1 MSSVTIINTTIP
13 HMHTHTAHTIAKLEN
28 VVPGKNRAPDDAE
41 MRSQHWAIS
50 QPQKGDYLSGG
61 GNGSQNSK
69 IGSYHCFVSPNGLFF
84 RAPEWGL

>member
-1 MSSVTIINTTIP
+1 
-13 HMHTHTAHTIAKLEN
+13 MHTHTAHTIAKLEN

-61 GNGSQNSK
+61 GQRITKLKDRIVSLFCVTKWIIFQSTGVGVVADFCSQ
-69 IGSYHCFVSPNGLFF
+69 P
-84 RAPEWGL
+84 